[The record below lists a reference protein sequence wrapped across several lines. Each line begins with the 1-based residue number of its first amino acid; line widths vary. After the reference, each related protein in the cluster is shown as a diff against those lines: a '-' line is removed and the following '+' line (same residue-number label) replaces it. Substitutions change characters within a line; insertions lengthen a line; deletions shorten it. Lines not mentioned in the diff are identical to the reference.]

1 LRWSKS
7 VPKAPRVV
15 LDTNILVSATITGH
29 GLPAR
34 IFTAALSKRLVLI
47 LSHYLLAEYLEVLQR
62 PHIVK
67 KYPKLSERSPV
78 ISRFLR
84 TRTQIVEP
92 VSIERIV
99 PDDPK
104 DDAIL
109 ACAKEGRANYIV
121 SGDEHLI
128 AMNQYLG
135 IKILTPREFVEQ
147 VLREK
152 TDLQ

>member
-1 LRWSKS
+1 M
-7 VPKAPRVV
+7 PKTPRVV
-15 LDTNILVSATITGH
+15 LDTNILVSATIISH

-34 IFTAALSKRLVLI
+34 ILTAALAKRLVHV
-47 LSHYLLAEYLEVLQR
+47 LSHYLLAEYLDVLQR

-67 KYPKLSERSPV
+67 KYPKLSERSSV

-92 VSIERIV
+92 VSVERIV
-99 PDDPK
+99 PDDLK

-109 ACAKEGRANYIV
+109 ACAKDGKADYVV
-121 SGDEHLI
+121 SGDEHLV
-128 AMNQYLG
+128 AMNEYLG

-147 VLREK
+147 ILREK
-152 TDLQ
+152 TDL